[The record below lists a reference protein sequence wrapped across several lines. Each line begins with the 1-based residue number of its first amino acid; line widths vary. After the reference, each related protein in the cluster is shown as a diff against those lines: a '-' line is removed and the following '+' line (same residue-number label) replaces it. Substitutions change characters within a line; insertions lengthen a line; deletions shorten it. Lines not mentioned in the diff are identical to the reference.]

1 MPGRGGG
8 GTPHMEGVGKLV
20 GNFELHPLKETDL
33 GVAQAFFWPLKETIL
48 KHKQYIYILYFFACN
63 PKRDLHG

>member
-1 MPGRGGG
+1 MKYFNNCLKHETKVEITQQIKKENKLKTWPTDARR

-33 GVAQAFFWPLKETIL
+33 GVAQASF
-48 KHKQYIYILYFFACN
+48 
-63 PKRDLHG
+63 